1 MKTVLLTGGS
11 GFFGGILK
19 EKLLA
24 RGDSVVNVDLER
36 DELAHP
42 RLVSVRGDIRDRGLI
57 DRLFSER
64 RFDAVLHCAAVL
76 AHESPDPKFLWS
88 SNVEGTRTL
97 AEAAKK
103 HGVRRFVFTS
113 TNCLWAKNFH
123 RPIREDDA
131 PEPVEAY
138 GKSKW
143 EAEKLLSAAAAAGDL
158 DVVILRTPTI
168 MDSGRLGLLA
178 ILYEFIYEGRKVWVV
193 GGGKNRYQF
202 VYAGDLADAHILA
215 MESTA
220 TGVFN
225 AGSDD
230 VKTFRTVYESVVARA
245 ATGAR
250 VASLPRALVIP
261 AMKVLH
267 KLKLSPLGPYQYKMI
282 AEDAEFDTSKIKAQ
296 MGWHPT
302 LTNEEMLWKAYEYYA
317 AHRDEILSRKDASAH
332 RRAAKMGAIRIL
344 KWIS

>member
-1 MKTVLLTGGS
+1 MKRVLLTGGS

-19 EKLLA
+19 ERLLE
-24 RGDSVVNVDLER
+24 RGNFVVNIDLER

-42 RLVSVRGDIRDRGLI
+42 NLVSVRGDIRDRSLV
-57 DRLFSER
+57 DRLFTEH

-76 AHESPDPKFLWS
+76 AHESPDPTFLWS

-97 AEAAKK
+97 AESSAR
-103 HGVRRFVFTS
+103 HGVRRFVFVS

-123 RPIREDDA
+123 RPVTEADP

-138 GKSKW
+138 GRSKW
-143 EAEKLLSAAAAAGDL
+143 EAEKILSSLATDL
-158 DVVILRTPTI
+158 DVVTLRTPTI

-193 GGGKNRYQF
+193 GGGSNRYQF
-202 VYAGDLADAHILA
+202 VFAGDLAEACILA
-215 MESTA
+215 MERSA

-225 AGSDD
+225 VGSDR
-230 VKTFRTVYESVVARA
+230 VRTFREVYQSVVERA
-245 ATGAR
+245 GTGAR
-250 VASLPRALVIP
+250 VASLPRALVLP
-261 AMKVLH
+261 AMKLLYKLH
-267 KLKLSPLGPYQYKMI
+267 LSPLGPYQYKMI
-282 AEDAEFDTSKIKAQ
+282 AEDFEFDVSKIKAEL
-296 MGWHPT
+296 GWKPT
-302 LTNEEMLWKAYEYYA
+302 LTNEEMLWKAYDYYA
-317 AHRDEILSRKDASAH
+317 AHRVEILSRKDASAH